1 MCGPMAA
8 AAAATAD
15 ASGAFAVTTK
25 MLPPGAHARVS
36 FRTRSFAVEEIG
48 VLEEL
53 DVPRRLPHPRQ
64 QNGGV
69 AELLL
74 RVRVDVEH
82 VVPKRKSFGGSGRE
96 IVDLREPIVVEGRKP
111 CLHLILVATP
121 VVDKRLRRGVIAER
135 KLFLPDVLGLSLQT
149 RPPAL
154 LDIERV
160 HQRPAQIAR
169 GHAGWRQEFGP
180 RELRRAL
187 EHAVLHPVAEAEERL
202 EILPA
207 HGVERNAVAMRRG
220 TFQSAGVLAGAN
232 VNAGSCGERRASAA
246 IAMRSR
252 SSSSCTSSPRFIA
265 RM

>member
-36 FRTRSFAVEEIG
+36 FRTRSFAMEEIG

-82 VVPKRKSFGGSGRE
+82 VVPKRQSFGGSGLE
-96 IVDLREPIVVEGRKP
+96 IVDLREASVVGRREP
-111 CLHLILVATP
+111 GCPLVLVGPPRSAQ
-121 VVDKRLRRGVIAER
+121 RR
-135 KLFLPDVLGLSLQT
+135 
-149 RPPAL
+149 
-154 LDIERV
+154 
-160 HQRPAQIAR
+160 
-169 GHAGWRQEFGP
+169 
-180 RELRRAL
+180 
-187 EHAVLHPVAEAEERL
+187 
-202 EILPA
+202 
-207 HGVERNAVAMRRG
+207 
-220 TFQSAGVLAGAN
+220 
-232 VNAGSCGERRASAA
+232 
-246 IAMRSR
+246 
-252 SSSSCTSSPRFIA
+252 
-265 RM
+265 